1 MKVRTNIL
9 IEKEILD
16 KAKELGLNIS
26 KTCENLLK
34 RYIQLIEQANNQI
47 FTINNTSQQNK
58 TKQREGTETVGCR
71 MAGGNRIKYTF
82 KPTKKGGLFFISSFS
97 V

>member
-34 RYIQLIEQANNQI
+34 RYIQIIEQTNNQI

-71 MAGGNRIKYTF
+71 MAGGVGF
-82 KPTKKGGLFFISSFS
+82 EPTTTSLGGLRPILARLPAH
-97 V
+97 

>member
-26 KTCENLLK
+26 RTCENLLK

-58 TKQREGTETVGCR
+58 TENKGGIGTVGSDWR
-71 MAGGNRIKYTF
+71 GRRDLNPGPQRGRLT
-82 KPTKKGGLFFISSFS
+82 S
-97 V
+97 

>member
-26 KTCENLLK
+26 RTCENLLK

-58 TKQREGTETVGCR
+58 TENKGGIGTVGSDWCGR
-71 MAGGNRIKYTF
+71 RDLNPGPQRGRLT
-82 KPTKKGGLFFISSFS
+82 S
-97 V
+97 